1 MKKII
6 KKKILHTVSDDW
18 STMKSVITI
27 TFFGIPIF
35 KKTLNKNVSVNV
47 FN

>member
-6 KKKILHTVSDDW
+6 KKKTLHIVSDDW
-18 STMKSVITI
+18 NTMKSVITI
-27 TFFGIPIF
+27 TFLGIPIF
-35 KKTLNKNVSVNV
+35 KRTLHKNVSVNV

>member
-1 MKKII
+1 MKKIL

-27 TFFGIPIF
+27 TFLGITVF
-35 KKTLNKNVSVNV
+35 KKTIHKNVSVSA
-47 FN
+47 F

>member
-6 KKKILHTVSDDW
+6 KKKTLHIVSDDW
-18 STMKSVITI
+18 STMKSVIAI
-27 TFFGIPIF
+27 TFLGFPIF
-35 KKTLNKNVSVNV
+35 KRTLNKNVSVNV